1 MTLTL
6 HDLTIGYR
14 DGRRTH
20 RVAGPLTA
28 TLRSGTLTCL
38 TGRNGTGKS
47 TLLRTLAGFQPALEG
62 TMLLD
67 GRDMGTLARRERAAT
82 VSVVLTDRAEPEGLT
97 ARQVVAMGRTPYTNF
112 WGTLGDDDRRMV
124 DEAMEAVDIVALAP
138 KAMTQL
144 SDGERQKVMIAKA
157 LAQQTPLILLDEP
170 TAFLDYPSKQAV
182 TQLLHDLAAR
192 YDKMV
197 LLSTHDLD
205 IALRVADG
213 VWHMD
218 GGTLSTLA
226 PDEAMERM
234 EVKREKVEVRR

>member
-124 DEAMEAVDIVALAP
+124 DEAMEAVDIAALAP

-205 IALRVADG
+205 IALRMADG

-218 GGTLSTLA
+218 GGTLSTLT